1 MNVKGGGVVCVCWGG
16 EGGGGAVLTLTSR
29 QVKRETSTHV
39 NVCGSANDPGPEMIP
54 ILDCKR
60 SRSEN

>member
-1 MNVKGGGVVCVCWGG
+1 MNVKGEEGLSVCVV
-16 EGGGGAVLTLTSR
+16 GGAVLTLTSR
-29 QVKRETSTHV
+29 RVMRKASTHV
-39 NVCGSANDPGPEMIP
+39 DVCGSANDPGPEMIP

>member
-1 MNVKGGGVVCVCWGG
+1 MCVCECVGELGEWARGAGG
-16 EGGGGAVLTLTSR
+16 DLTLTSR
-29 QVKRETSTHV
+29 QVKRGTSPYV
-39 NVCGSANDPGPEMIP
+39 DVCGSANDPGPEMIP